1 MEQTPSSPP
10 PASPWLNR
18 LYGGAAV
25 VFFGALAGYYLTG
38 FGGPTQLAVIMV
50 PLALAVGNLRDLR
63 AGEIY
68 PRLPATA
75 RQVLVGAQVLV
86 CLAAAAYLRVEFDAI
101 RSTRLGAWTP
111 LDYLAGTAV
120 AALVLEYTRRR
131 YFPVFLINLLLILYC
146 VYGAA
151 MPGVLRHPGI
161 SWQRVGSSL
170 SLEMSTGIFERLPQL
185 GLTLIG
191 SFLLLLAALRAFGG
205 IDSLLRGSAR
215 MAAKSPRL
223 LPQAAVVGSLGVAAV
238 SGSGAA
244 NAATTGSAT
253 IPLFIRA
260 GFPRAHAAA
269 VETAASLGGQLMPPL
284 MGIAA
289 FIMAEMMM
297 VSYGEVMLR
306 GFVPAFIYFM
316 GVALAVYLLSARFQK
331 ENVALSIEAMR
342 RQDFLNIAA
351 YGISVV
357 ALVLL
362 MGVARWPAMVAAQH
376 VFTGLVLFFTII
388 HFSGLIHQRCR
399 EPRRWVRPY
408 ARLIE
413 NFAATTAEL
422 TLLLASLGIL
432 TAAFTITGVP
442 DKLGVL
448 LLQLAEFN
456 VFLMILTAFA
466 FGYLIGMGLPVTPT
480 YIVLAIVTVPFMVRA
495 GIDPWVAHFFAFFVA
510 VFGELSPPTSVTA
523 AVTSRIANASFLR
536 TMLYALGLCSPLIA
550 LMIGIFARP
559 ELIVAPGWAQLPAAL
574 PVLAAS
580 VGILIGIY
588 GDFAANLTACRV
600 LRFLTLAIASIL
612 LLIATP
618 LITMILTA
626 FLFLM
631 ALHVIRRSRQASI

>member
-1 MEQTPSSPP
+1 MEDTPSSQPTTP
-10 PASPWLNR
+10 PWLNR
-18 LYGGAAV
+18 LYGGAAF
-25 VFFGALAGYYLTG
+25 VFFSVLVGYYVSG

-50 PLALAVGNLRDLR
+50 PLALIVGNLRDLR

-68 PRLPATA
+68 PRLPAIA
-75 RQVLVGAQVLV
+75 RHVLVGAQVFV
-86 CLAAAAYLRVEFDAI
+86 CLAAALYIRIEFDAI

-111 LDYLAGTAV
+111 LDYLAGTAL
-120 AALVLEYTRRR
+120 ALLVLEYTRRR
-131 YFPVFLINLLLILYC
+131 YFPVFLINLILVLYC

-151 MPGVLRHPGI
+151 MPGMLRHPGI

-306 GFVPAFIYFM
+306 GFVPAFIYFT
-316 GVALAVYLLSARFQK
+316 GVSLAVYLLSARFQK
-331 ENVALSIEAMR
+331 GKIDLPIEPMG

-351 YGISVV
+351 YGTSVA
-357 ALVLL
+357 ALVFL
-362 MGVARWPAMVAAQH
+362 MGVVRWPAMVAAQY
-376 VFTGLVLFFTII
+376 VFTGLLLFFTIT
-388 HFSGLIHQRCR
+388 HAYGLIRQRCR
-399 EPRRWVRPY
+399 EPRLWIRPY
-408 ARLIE
+408 GRLIG
-413 NFAATTAEL
+413 NFAATTSEL

-536 TMLYALGLCSPLIA
+536 TMLYALGLCSPLIV
-550 LMIGIFARP
+550 LMAGIFTRP
-559 ELIVAPGWAQLPAAL
+559 ELIAQPGWQQIPAAI
-574 PVLAAS
+574 PVIAVSA
-580 VGILIGIY
+580 GILLCLY
-588 GDFAANLTACRV
+588 GGFSSDTLTDRV
-600 LRFLTLAIASIL
+600 LRLLTLAGAVALLFVVATLPSIILSTL
-612 LLIATP
+612 LLC
-618 LITMILTA
+618 MA
-626 FLFLM
+626 F
-631 ALHVIRRSRQASI
+631 HVIQRSRRLNP